1 MEQPNK
7 EAGSFKPLTVS
18 MPSSTA
24 LTTGGR
30 PPDPPDLK
38 SYAAKRARLLFG
50 CYRKGDANDP
60 ETYVAAITAVLS
72 RYEES
77 VIRAVTHPAKGLPIR
92 TNFLPT
98 VKEVFE
104 ACEALDE
111 PRREAE
117 ARKKRIEKQL
127 AEREES
133 EAKNPVF
140 TRDSAEARAVRVLH
154 DLVGR
159 TSAFF
164 TIFRRADGSVTY
176 VKRITPQLAALGQS
190 PSASAWRPLNR
201 QQASAWEELLRQ
213 VFDPGLVRTYL
224 TEGSSAPFPWPPSL
238 DGKIYDWDGPPPTMT
253 EADHEA
259 LANEGR

>member
-1 MEQPNK
+1 M
-7 EAGSFKPLTVS
+7 
-18 MPSSTA
+18 
-24 LTTGGR
+24 TTGAR

-60 ETYVAAITAVLS
+60 DTYVAAITAVLS

-77 VIRAVTHPAKGLPIR
+77 VIRAVTHPAKGLPIK
-92 TNFLPT
+92 TQFLPT

-127 AEREES
+127 AEREQS
-133 EAKNPVF
+133 EARYPVYA
-140 TRDSAEARAVRVLH
+140 RDSDEARAVRVLH

-164 TIFRRADGSVTY
+164 TIFRKGDGSVTY
-176 VKRITPQLAALGQS
+176 TKRITPQLAALGQS
-190 PSASAWRPLNR
+190 PSANAWRPLNR

-213 VFDPGLVRTYL
+213 IFDPGLMRTYL

-238 DGKIYDWDGPPPTMT
+238 DGKVYEWDGPAPTMT